1 MSEPVPSKKKLVLD
15 DLGYAFLFGLLSV
28 VLGLVQFKIPG
39 FENSYSDLREIPLLI
54 SIFYLRHSIFVL
66 VTSLLTL
73 IATPEGVPYS
83 GNFLMHFIPLFIIW
97 YVFRWIEKKKL
108 HNLLLGS
115 VWGITTLAYYHIL
128 LFPVLII
135 SYQLAGYNTSLTFVE
150 SYKSIVHTSL
160 FEIITT
166 TLITSLF
173 LIQHDVRKN
182 LEYNNLNLEKIVRQ
196 RTIEITSANQELQ
209 SLNEELTALN
219 EELVA
224 SNEEVK
230 SLNENLERIVIDRT
244 EKINS
249 QLKQLSRY
257 AHMNSHEV
265 RAPLA
270 RMLGILG
277 LLKIETDQDLRI
289 DLLNKLFTA
298 SEELDLV
305 IREMNRLL
313 EKEIP
318 DQY

>member
-1 MSEPVPSKKKLVLD
+1 MSEPVPSKKKVVID

-66 VTSLLTL
+66 VISLLTL

-97 YVFRWIEKKKL
+97 YVFRWIEKKKF

-115 VWGITTLAYYHIL
+115 VWGIITLAYYLML

-135 SYQLAGYNTSLTFVE
+135 SYQFAGHNTSLTFIE

-173 LIQHDVRKN
+173 LIQHDVRKT
-182 LEYNNLNLEKIVRQ
+182 LEYNNQNLENIVRQ

-289 DLLNKLFTA
+289 ELFNKLFTA
-298 SEELDLV
+298 SEELDQV
-305 IREMNRLL
+305 IRKMNRLL
-313 EKEIP
+313 ENEITP
-318 DQY
+318 D